1 MKSVLRLGT
10 RGSRLAL
17 WQAGQVADQLKT
29 AWPELSIETKI
40 IKTIGDKILDV
51 ALSRIGDKGLFTKE
65 IENEL
70 LEGTVDIAVHSMK
83 DLPSEIPPGLCI
95 GAVLKRENP
104 CDVLISQHN
113 YRFADLP
120 PGAIIGT
127 SSLRRIAQLKARRP
141 DLRFCEIR
149 GNVET
154 RIKKMQ
160 ELNLDGIILAYA
172 GIKRLGFADRI
183 TEQLPLSLVLPA
195 AGQGSIAVEARENDE
210 QTNNLLK
217 AINDDDSAVVIQC
230 ERAFLSELQGGCQ
243 VPIACLAH
251 IKGEKLTLEGL
262 AASLDGNRVFKGYE
276 EGSRERAMQIGRDLA
291 RQLLTE
297 GADAVLAEIRREN
310 ENG

>member
-1 MKSVLRLGT
+1 M
-10 RGSRLAL
+10 AL
-17 WQAGQVADQLKT
+17 WQAGLVADQLKT

-40 IKTIGDKILDV
+40 IKTTGDKILDV

-65 IENEL
+65 IENGL
-70 LEGTVDIAVHSMK
+70 LEGTIDIAVHSMK
-83 DLPSEIPPGLCI
+83 DLPSEIPRGLCI

-113 YRFADLP
+113 YRLADLP
-120 PGAIIGT
+120 LGAIIGT

-172 GIKRLGFADRI
+172 GVKRLGFADRI
-183 TEQLPLSLVLPA
+183 TDELPFSLILPA
-195 AGQGSIAVEARENDE
+195 AGQGSIAVEARENDG
-210 QTNNLLK
+210 QTRNLLK
-217 AINDDDSAVVIQC
+217 TINDEDSALAIQC

-243 VPIACLAH
+243 VPIACLAR

-276 EGSRERAMQIGRDLA
+276 EGGRERAVQIGRDLA

-297 GADAVLAEIRREN
+297 GAGAVLAEIRREN